1 MTGAETEGTSRAPA
15 LSEPLRVSGV
25 SEPLRVY
32 EHLREVFGAQGTGRP
47 GRDARRRA
55 RAAEDETSVPFGR
68 GRDPRGLD
76 VVLDR
81 LSSEMGWESPLARST
96 LMAEW
101 PGIVGAE
108 TAQHTEPVGIE
119 ERRMIVRCD
128 STAWATQ
135 LRRMR
140 SAVLARILEQYPRA
154 GVDEVQFLAPGAP
167 SWKRGPRA
175 VPGRGPR
182 DTYG

>member
-1 MTGAETEGTSRAPA
+1 M
-15 LSEPLRVSGV
+15 SEP
-25 SEPLRVY
+25 SEPARVY
-32 EHLREVFGAQGTGRP
+32 EHLRDVFGVPGTGRP

-55 RAAEDETSVPFGR
+55 RAAEDESTIPFGR

-76 VVLDR
+76 AVLDR
-81 LSSEMGWESPLARST
+81 LTSDLGWDSPLARST
-96 LMAEW
+96 LVADW
-101 PGIVGAE
+101 PELVGAE
-108 TAQHTEPVGIE
+108 TAQHTDPVGIE
-119 ERRMIVRCD
+119 DGQLLVRCD

-140 SAVLARILEQYPRA
+140 SAVLARILDQHPLA
-154 GVDEVQFLAPGAP
+154 GVDEVRFIGPGAP

>member
-1 MTGAETEGTSRAPA
+1 MRPETGE
-15 LSEPLRVSGV
+15 SEPLRVF
-25 SEPLRVY
+25 
-32 EHLREVFGAQGTGRP
+32 EHLRELFGVPGEGRQ
-47 GRDARRRA
+47 GRDARRRTN
-55 RAAEDETSVPFGR
+55 AAQDESSTPFGR

-76 VVLDR
+76 AVLHG
-81 LSSEMGWESPLARST
+81 LTTELGWESPLARSA
-96 LMAEW
+96 LLADW
-101 PGIVGAE
+101 PFIVGAE
-108 TAQHTEPVGIE
+108 TAQHAEPVGIE
-119 ERRMIVRCD
+119 ESRLIVRCD

-140 SAVLARILEQYPRA
+140 SAVLARILEQHPLA
-154 GVDEVQFLAPGAP
+154 GVEEVRFVGPGAP

>member
-1 MTGAETEGTSRAPA
+1 MSEG
-15 LSEPLRVSGV
+15 E

-32 EHLREVFGAQGTGRP
+32 EHFRRVFGGPGTGRP

-55 RAAEDETSVPFGR
+55 HAAEDESSVPFGR
-68 GRDPRGLD
+68 GRDPRGLNA
-76 VVLDR
+76 VLDR
-81 LSSEMGWESPLARST
+81 LTSEMGWESPLARST
-96 LMAEW
+96 LLTEW
-101 PGIVGAE
+101 PGIVGVE
-108 TAQHTEPVGIE
+108 TAQHAEPIGIE
-119 ERRMIVRCD
+119 ERRLIVRCD

-135 LRRMR
+135 LRMMR
-140 SAVLARILEQYPRA
+140 SAVLARILEQHPLA
-154 GVDEVQFLAPGAP
+154 GVDEVQFLAPAAP